1 MLPSFPMTP
10 FRVRAVNT
18 ASDSENRIHDNSVAA
33 EYGFQGGLVPGVT
46 IYGYMA
52 SAVID
57 RLGPQWLDR
66 GAMDVRFFEPF
77 YEGEEVAI
85 TITDLTDG
93 KLKVEAG
100 TRGLA
105 TAWIGD
111 SPVDNFPPEH
121 FASKQIASNETIRP
135 GMLLATLEKTLD
147 LSQPG
152 VSAPLDAFI
161 GPERVAHPAIIL
173 GLANEVLMHNYT
185 LGPWIHAS
193 SEVRNASSVRDG
205 ERVQVRAK
213 IIDAYE
219 RKGHEF
225 IVLDVAVL
233 SALRLISRIRH
244 TAIWKPRKI

>member
-1 MLPSFPMTP
+1 MTI

-18 ASDSENRIHDNSVAA
+18 ATDSENRIHDNVIAA

-46 IYGYMA
+46 IYGYMTTP
-52 SAVID
+52 VVD
-57 RLGPQWLDR
+57 RLGPEWLNR
-66 GAMDVRFFEPF
+66 GAIDVRFFEPF
-77 YEGEEVAI
+77 YEGEEVAT
-85 TITDLTDG
+85 TITDLPDG
-93 KLKVEAG
+93 RIKVEAG
-100 TRGLA
+100 SHATA
-105 TAWIGD
+105 TAWCDAEQIGD
-111 SPVDNFPPEH
+111 SPIDQH
-121 FASKQIASNETIRP
+121 SALKQTASVETIRQ
-135 GMLLATLEKTLD
+135 GMLLSTLEKTLD

-193 SEVRNASSVRDG
+193 SEVRNSSPARDG

-213 IIDAYE
+213 IADAFE
-219 RKGHEF
+219 RKGHQF
-225 IVLDVAVL
+225 IVLDVAIL
-233 SALRLISRIRH
+233 SAARLISRIRH